1 MRLDEAF
8 PKVLAALDQLLADAL
23 DNGEL
28 AGAKSLAVGRR
39 VRGTARDLPR
49 LLVAPTNSVRD
60 AEATTRAEVWTLVF
74 DVAAVARHRD
84 EQAGL
89 DEAMAVLLAARRVI
103 VSGLREQ
110 LAGDAR
116 IVGDVSMPRIDPYQ
130 GEDADGP
137 LWASAGELDVRVTVH
152 EPPVG

>member
-1 MRLDEAF
+1 MRLEEAF

-23 DNGEL
+23 EGDEL

-74 DVAAVARHRD
+74 DLAAVARHRD

-89 DEAMAVLLAARRVI
+89 EEAMAVLLAARREITSRLRDAMGEDRHI
-103 VSGLREQ
+103 VRNI
-110 LAGDAR
+110 A
-116 IVGDVSMPRIDPYQ
+116 VPRIDPYQ

-137 LWASAGELDVRVTVH
+137 LWASAGELDVRVTAQ
-152 EPPVG
+152 EQ